1 MRLSRTD
8 NSLLAE
14 WWFTIDRTV
23 LAVLLILAG
32 SGLVLSF
39 AASPAVA
46 IRKGFPAF
54 HFAERHLL
62 FATVGALLIIAVSLL
77 SPRQIRRLA
86 LVATF
91 VGLGLMVWVAM
102 TGQDINGARRWVR
115 FAGYSFQ
122 PSELVKPGFVVLS
135 AWLLAEARARA
146 DVSALAMALG
156 LLVLFAGLLLL
167 QPDVGQTLLIALVW
181 GALFYVSGQ
190 PVLLA
195 ALFAGCGLL
204 GLGGAYLT
212 FDHVRRRVD
221 RFFDPASG
229 DTFQV
234 DRALQSFSEG
244 GLLGRGPGEGSIKSV
259 LPDAHTDFILAVI
272 AEEFGVI
279 ACLVLLGLYV
289 FIVLRALQRVL
300 REPDLFTRLGVT
312 GLALLIGLQAAINM
326 GVNVGLMPAKGM
338 TLPLISAGGSSG
350 LAVSISA
357 GMLLALMRR
366 RPDGAQ
372 VKMPQ
377 LRPRLETAESGL
389 GVRPS

>member
-1 MRLSRTD
+1 MKLSRAD

-14 WWFTIDRTV
+14 WWFTIDRAV

-46 IRKGFPAF
+46 VRKGFPAF

-62 FATVGALLIIAVSLL
+62 FASVGVIVMITVSLL

-86 LVATF
+86 LAATI
-91 VGLGLMVWVAM
+91 VGFGLMAWVAM
-102 TGQDINGARRWVR
+102 TGQEVNGAKRWVR
-115 FAGYSFQ
+115 LAGYSFQ
-122 PSELVKPGFVVLS
+122 PSELVKPGFVILS
-135 AWLLAEARARA
+135 AWLLAEARAR
-146 DVSALAMALG
+146 VELFALAMAFG
-156 LLVLFAGLLLL
+156 LLVLFAALLLL

-195 ALFAGCGLL
+195 AMFAGCGVL
-204 GLGGAYLT
+204 GLGAAYLT

-221 RFFDPASG
+221 RFLDPASG

-244 GLLGRGPGEGSIKSV
+244 GLLGRGPGEGSIKTV

-279 ACLVLLGLYV
+279 ACLILLGLYV
-289 FIVLRALQRVL
+289 FIVLRAFQRIL
-300 REPDLFTRLGVT
+300 REPDLFTRLAVT

-350 LAVSISA
+350 LAVSITA

-366 RPDGAQ
+366 RPDGTH

-377 LRPRLETAESGL
+377 PRARLETAESGL
-389 GVRPS
+389 GA

>member
-1 MRLSRTD
+1 MKLSRAD
-8 NSLLAE
+8 NSRFAE
-14 WWFTIDRTV
+14 WWFTVDRAV

-46 IRKGFPAF
+46 VRKGFPAF

-62 FATVGALLIIAVSLL
+62 FAAIGVILMIAVSLL
-77 SPRQIRRLA
+77 SPRQVRRLA
-86 LVATF
+86 LAATIA
-91 VGLGLMVWVAM
+91 GLGLMAWVAM

-115 FAGYSFQ
+115 FAGFSFQ
-122 PSELVKPGFVVLS
+122 PSELVKPGFVVMS
-135 AWLLAEARARA
+135 AWFLAEARART
-146 DVSALAMALG
+146 DTFALPIALG
-156 LLVLFAGLLLL
+156 LLGVFAGLLLL

-195 ALFAGCGLL
+195 ALFGGCGVL

-212 FDHVRRRVD
+212 FDHVRKRVD

-279 ACLVLLGLYV
+279 ACLILLGLYV
-289 FIVLRALQRVL
+289 FIVVRAFQRIL
-300 REPDLFTRLGVT
+300 REPDLFTRLAVT

-350 LAVSISA
+350 LAVAMTA
-357 GMLLALMRR
+357 GMLLALTRR
-366 RPDGAQ
+366 RPDGTH

-377 LRPRLETAESGL
+377 LRARLETAESGL
-389 GVRPS
+389 GA